1 MKKMVLGLLAVAVA
15 LVSFGAYGAN
25 TAQIGVID
33 MRLLMEKSPQIAQIR
48 ANLRKEFDPRQKKL
62 VAAQTSLKSDA
73 DRLRR
78 DNAIMNN
85 NDRKQLE
92 QKIMTEQAE
101 LQKTQMAFQQDLMNA
116 QNKALKGFL
125 DTVKGIVSN
134 IAKSQNLALVITKDT
149 VAYENGLDI
158 TEKVL
163 AQLPKK

>member
-1 MKKMVLGLLAVAVA
+1 MKKLVLSLLAIAFA
-15 LVSFGAYGAN
+15 FMSFAASAAN
-25 TAQIGVID
+25 APIGVID

-48 ANLRKEFDPRQKKL
+48 NNLRKEFDPRQKKL
-62 VAAQTSLKSDA
+62 VAAQATLKNDA

-92 QKIMTEQAE
+92 QKILAEQAD
-101 LQKTQMAFQQDLMNA
+101 LQKTQMSFQQDLMSA

-125 DTVKGIVSN
+125 DNVKGIVTK
-134 IAKSQNLALVITKDT
+134 IAKDDNLTLVITKDT

-158 TEKVL
+158 TNKVL

>member
-1 MKKMVLGLLAVAVA
+1 MKKLVLTLLASAFA
-15 LVSFGAYGAN
+15 FVSFGAYAAN
-25 TAQIGVID
+25 APIGVID

-48 ANLRKEFDPRQKKL
+48 NNLRKEFDPRQKKL
-62 VAAQTSLKSDA
+62 VAAQATLKNDA

-92 QKIMTEQAE
+92 QKILAEQSD
-101 LQKTQMAFQQDLMNA
+101 LQKTQMSFQQDLMNA

-125 DTVKGIVSN
+125 DNVKGIVSK
-134 IAKSQNLALVITKDT
+134 IAKDDNLTLVITKDT

-158 TEKVL
+158 TNKVL